1 MDKRIKFGSVEISID
16 EETGVFT
23 GAVIHVESPYGILL
37 TPSPIE
43 TATLLAVLRFT
54 FDDGR
59 EYMSTHQIL
68 QKGAEYGSGWS
79 HLAQFQDRPEIFW
92 ICVGALSVYVP
103 TKRMKEIYEDLLRAF
118 SEIGALPEFPQ
129 SRALNQ

>member
-1 MDKRIKFGSVEISID
+1 MDKRIKFGSVELKID
-16 EETGVFT
+16 EDTGEFT
-23 GAVIHVESPYGILL
+23 GSVISVESPYGILL

-79 HLAQFQDRPEIFW
+79 HLAQFQDRPETFW

-103 TKRMKEIYEDLLRAF
+103 TKRMKEIYQDLLRAF
-118 SEIGALPEFPQ
+118 SEIGSLPDFPKSEAISQ
-129 SRALNQ
+129 

>member
-1 MDKRIKFGSVEISID
+1 MEKRIQFGSVELKID
-16 EETGVFT
+16 EETGEFT
-23 GAVIHVESPYGILL
+23 GSVISVESPYGILL
-37 TPSPIE
+37 TPNPIE
-43 TATLLAVLRFT
+43 TATLLAVLRLT

-68 QKGAEYGSGWS
+68 NKGAECGSGWS

-103 TKRMKEIYEDLLRAF
+103 IKKMQEIYEDLLRAF
-118 SEIGALPEFPQ
+118 SEFGTLPEFPKSQ
-129 SRALNQ
+129 SLSQ